1 MVANLHYQLS
11 CLNQNYHD
19 VLPTDAA
26 PQFLQ
31 KLTPLFDICIIF
43 LWLSLLAIETLKQV
57 CVKHSELT
65 ESHKNRKK
73 KSGRSVILL
82 RQNTVMRL
90 HFQIPL
96 IHTNYQRI
104 KIPLQLLKHISVKHF
119 RKIKVSFDNDYHWKI
134 RTDTLFQF
142 FMLERGSSKLAS
154 SKQRCYQPSDFCRR
168 QHYWLPIYV
177 FNGSI
182 KLITGLLKRR
192 RFVVAKIKA
201 ARFPHSLILQWI
213 YSSMQNWSYTGKLRF
228 QDLVQQVIA

>member
-1 MVANLHYQLS
+1 
-11 CLNQNYHD
+11 
-19 VLPTDAA
+19 
-26 PQFLQ
+26 
-31 KLTPLFDICIIF
+31 
-43 LWLSLLAIETLKQV
+43 
-57 CVKHSELT
+57 
-65 ESHKNRKK
+65 
-73 KSGRSVILL
+73 
-82 RQNTVMRL
+82 MRL

-104 KIPLQLLKHISVKHF
+104 KILLQLLKHISVKHF

-154 SKQRCYQPSDFCRR
+154 SKQRCYQPSDFCWR

-201 ARFPHSLILQWI
+201 ARFPHSLILRWI

-228 QDLVQQVIA
+228 QNLVEQVIA